1 MPFYFKNP
9 APYATEHLTSFSDQ
23 GSDVDKIVVT
33 GGAGFIGSHICDH
46 LVATYPQAHLTI
58 IDNLTYA
65 GNIKN
70 LSHITPKAAVKFIK
84 GDVCDL
90 PLMQEAIAGADWVIH
105 AAAESHVERS
115 FEDPLVFSRTNILG
129 THTVMEA
136 CRLNEIK
143 HICHL
148 STDEVYG
155 EIVAGHFATEDA
167 PLLPTTPYSST
178 KAAADLIIESYRI
191 SYALPVTILRPCN
204 IYGTRQYPEKIIPRF
219 CSLAARKKPM
229 PIQGAGNNS
238 RFYMSVNDLCRAILF
253 IQQNNIPAGIYNVS
267 SDYECTNLA
276 VARMIAAAFNLNPDN
291 AVEFVKDRVYHDS
304 RYAMNS
310 AKLRKYGWSP
320 QDSLPLDINE
330 LAQWYGRDA

>member
-1 MPFYFKNP
+1 M
-9 APYATEHLTSFSDQ
+9 
-23 GSDVDKIVVT
+23 DKILVT

-46 LVATYPQAHLTI
+46 LVASYPQAQLTI

-65 GNIKN
+65 GNTNN
-70 LSHITPKAAVKFIK
+70 LSPIIGKANVEFIK
-84 GDVCDL
+84 GDVCDFT
-90 PLMQEAIAGADWVIH
+90 LMQAATAGADWVIH

-115 FEDPLVFSRTNILG
+115 FDDPLAFSRTNILG

-155 EIVAGHFATEDA
+155 EIAAGHSATEDA

-178 KAAADLIIESYRI
+178 KAAADLIIDSYRT
-191 SYALPVTILRPCN
+191 SYDLPVTILRPCN
-204 IYGTRQYPEKIIPRF
+204 IYGTRQYPEKIIPKF
-219 CSLAARKKPM
+219 CSLAAQKKPM
-229 PIQGAGNNS
+229 PIQGAGNNL

-253 IQQNNIPAGIYNVS
+253 IQEKGLPAGTYNIS
-267 SDYECTNLA
+267 SDYEYTNLA
-276 VARMIAAAFNLNPDN
+276 VAQMIASAFKLDP
-291 AVEFVKDRVYHDS
+291 ATAIEFVKDRVYHDS

-310 AKLRKYGWSP
+310 AKLRHHGWKA
-320 QDSLPLDINE
+320 QDSLQLDIQK
-330 LAQWYGRDA
+330 LAQWYGRDV